1 MEQFLEHW
9 KAFYTGS
16 VVLLLIF
23 NLYKNTLRPS
33 LLFLLAIMLLFAAS
47 ILTVEEMLNGL
58 ANKQI
63 IIIFLLMIL
72 TAGIQQHIGNG
83 FFFKLFKKD
92 LSPFAFRLRMM
103 TSVASLS
110 SILNNTPVVAFMIPF
125 VKSWA
130 EENKYPASKF
140 LIPLSFATILGGM
153 ITVVGTS
160 TNLVL
165 NGLIAQNNL
174 PLLQFKDFF
183 FLGIIISSV
192 GVAYLTLFSEKLLPG
207 HKGNKEEV
215 MEHIQDYLVETI
227 VNKNSPLIGKTIQE
241 AGLRH
246 LKELVLVEIK
256 RGERLIPAVDPNRLL
271 QQDDRLF
278 FAGNTNA
285 ILRLINEENGLS
297 LSEESYV
304 TKNRFFELS
313 EAIIPTGSSLVGQTL
328 KSSNFRDTYKGSVI
342 SIYRNRQ
349 KVSGNLGEIKL
360 MAGDLLLMLINDGQ
374 DNTSQWKDLILFQKK
389 GQIEKHIDAK
399 TAVPVVLSVLF
410 LILGIIGLLD
420 LFVAVLLGIIV
431 QVLSKMTNMGAV
443 KKSLDLDLLV
453 ILICSLALGAAIN
466 SSGVAGLLVTH
477 ILNLTQS
484 APSWINLT
492 VLFGVTL
499 MLTTLITNAAAVSI
513 MFPIAFQMGEI
524 LQHQPTPYFVAIA
537 FAASADFITP
547 IGYQTNLMV
556 MGPCNYAFRDYTKIG
571 LPLTLIYSFI
581 ALIFI
586 HYFYLL

>member
-1 MEQFLEHW
+1 
-9 KAFYTGS
+9 
-16 VVLLLIF
+16 
-23 NLYKNTLRPS
+23 
-33 LLFLLAIMLLFAAS
+33 MLLFAAR

-192 GVAYLTLFSEKLLPG
+192 GVAYLALFSEKLLPG
-207 HKGNKEEV
+207 YKGNKEEV

-246 LKELVLVEIK
+246 LKELFLVEIK

-297 LSEESYV
+297 LSEETYV

-360 MAGDLLLMLINDGQ
+360 MAGDLLLMLINEEK

-389 GQIEKHIDAK
+389 GHIEKHIDAK
-399 TAVPVVLSVLF
+399 IAVPVILSILF
-410 LILGIIGLLD
+410 LISGIIGLLD

-431 QVLSKMTNMGAV
+431 QVLSKMTNMGTV

-466 SSGVAGLLVTH
+466 SSGVAGYLVTH
-477 ILNLTQS
+477 ILNLTQT
-484 APSWINLT
+484 APAWINLT

-556 MGPCNYAFRDYTKIG
+556 MGPGNYAFRDYTKIG